1 MVFQTEVQS
10 RGRAEMAVAINTRQ
24 PLTPL
29 PVIFCA
35 QVLAPQYFS
44 QTKPDHPARNLFKTE
59 ILQDRSVIFF
69 NPESDV
75 TGERTVG
82 LDENF

>member
-1 MVFQTEVQS
+1 MVFQTDVR
-10 RGRAEMAVAINTRQ
+10 RGERAQIADAFNAGQ